1 MRKLKCESCGAATEL
16 TAADLAV
23 MAVDGTAETR
33 CSCGLVLQ
41 AKYHGDGGT
50 LLVAAV
56 GHSVNLQA
64 RHRALIDDG
73 GQELLAI
80 RKNDLEGVPRLELET

>member
-1 MRKLKCESCGAATEL
+1 MRKLKCESCGATTEL

-23 MAVDGTAETR
+23 MAVDGTAER
-33 CSCGLVLQ
+33 FCSCGLVLQ
-41 AKYHGDGGT
+41 AKYHGDGGD

-64 RHRALIDDG
+64 RCQAPINDG
-73 GQELLAI
+73 GQDLRAI
-80 RKNDLEGVPRLELET
+80 QANNLEASR